1 MVYGFREWCLSP
13 LPYPLEK
20 TEEEV
25 MTNPTSER
33 DDKPLE
39 SDYRMDEIINLV
51 NDLLGEGYSI
61 KNIIKHIKDA
71 V

>member
-1 MVYGFREWCLSP
+1 M
-13 LPYPLEK
+13 
-20 TEEEV
+20 
-25 MTNPTSER
+25 NPNER
-33 DDKPLE
+33 DERSLE